1 MLLINCEI
9 NHIITWSANCV
20 IAGVNRVRTLA
31 ITDTKLYVPAGAL
44 STNDNGKLLQ
54 ELKWGFKGPIKWNK
68 YQSKVRIQ
76 QWLLNWSKFW
86 SS

>member
-54 ELKWGFKGPIKWNK
+54 ELK
-68 YQSKVRIQ
+68 
-76 QWLLNWSKFW
+76 
-86 SS
+86 